1 MPNAEVAEFS
11 RLTHKLPLNS
21 GFLTITASTPAANWP
36 KTNSAAASDYG
47 KISRMSQTLRVLHY
61 LRRYPLLAGAT
72 LACAI
77 LGTLTVAVFPDVTRR
92 IIDDAIRGHHPELL
106 VPLVA
111 TALGAFLLQ
120 NLLNAIRIV
129 LNNEFEQKVIF
140 DLRSDLYAHIQRLPL
155 TWFDNRATGDIMTR
169 LVEDVTAV
177 ERVLIDGIEQGTIA
191 VLQIAVV
198 GALMVVY
205 SPILTLAAASP
216 VPLLAA
222 GALLY
227 TLTAHSRY
235 RRQRK
240 AASEMNAI
248 LHDNLSGIRQI
259 KTYTSETAEHARF
272 DRASSRL
279 AEATLTVMRTW
290 AIYNPSMDFFASC
303 GRVAVIGVGGYEVL
317 SGKMELGTLFAFI
330 VLTPFLYE
338 PIGRLHALNQLFQA
352 GRAASER
359 VFEIMDSDPEPAQAD
374 IETAP
379 AVADIR
385 GDVRFENV
393 NFTYAP
399 GQPVLHG
406 IDLHAAPGEM
416 IALVGPTG
424 AGKSSLVSLL
434 VRFYERTGG
443 RILLDGHPIESLP
456 KPVLRGAIA
465 MVTQESFLFNGTTA
479 ENLRVGKQNATEEE
493 MWAALE
499 GANAADFVRR
509 LPSGLHSPVGERGI
523 KLSVGEKQRISIAR
537 ALLKN
542 PPVLILDEATASVDT
557 ATERLIQQ
565 ALDRLMTHRTSF
577 VIAHRLSTVRH
588 AHQIL
593 VLDRG
598 EIVERGSHAELL
610 ALDGLYA
617 RLCRVNYLVE
627 SSPASSP
634 AEPAQFAHMQ

>member
-1 MPNAEVAEFS
+1 
-11 RLTHKLPLNS
+11 
-21 GFLTITASTPAANWP
+21 
-36 KTNSAAASDYG
+36 
-47 KISRMSQTLRVLHY
+47 MSQTLRVLHY
-61 LRRYPLLAGAT
+61 LRPYPLLAGAT
-72 LACAI
+72 LGCAI
-77 LGTLTVAVFPDVTRR
+77 LGTLTVVVFPDVTRR
-92 IIDDAIRGHHPELL
+92 IIDDAIYGHHPELL

-111 TALGAFLLQ
+111 AAFGAFLLQ
-120 NLLNAIRIV
+120 NLLNGVRIV

-198 GALMVVY
+198 GVLMVIY

-222 GALLY
+222 GALAY
-227 TLTAHSRY
+227 TLTAHTRY
-235 RRQRK
+235 RKQRK
-240 AASEMNAI
+240 AASAMNAI

-259 KTYTSETAEHARF
+259 KTFTSETAEHARF
-272 DRASSRL
+272 NRSSRNL
-279 AEATLTVMRTW
+279 ATATLTVMRTW
-290 AIYNPSMDFFASC
+290 AIYSPAMSLLNSC
-303 GRVAVIGVGGYEVL
+303 GLVAIIAFGGHEVL
-317 SGKMELGTLFAFI
+317 IGKMDPGTLVAFL
-330 VLTPFLYE
+330 VLAPLLYE
-338 PIGRLHALNQLFQA
+338 PIGRLHSLNQLFQA

-359 VFEIMDSDPEPAQAD
+359 VFEIMDSEPEPAQRDLA
-374 IETAP
+374 TP
-379 AVADIR
+379 AATMEIR

-393 NFTYAP
+393 DFSYASA
-399 GQPVLHG
+399 QPVLHG

-456 KPVLRGAIA
+456 KSVLRGSIA

-493 MWAALE
+493 MWTALE

-509 LPSGLHSPVGERGI
+509 LPLGLHSPVGERGI

-542 PPVLILDEATASVDT
+542 PPILILDEATASVDT
-557 ATERLIQQ
+557 TTERLIQD
-565 ALDRLMTHRTSF
+565 ALDRLMAHRTSF

-588 AHQIL
+588 ADQIL
-593 VLDRG
+593 VLERG
-598 EIVERGSHAELL
+598 RIVERGSHEELL
-610 ALDGLYA
+610 AADGLYA
-617 RLCRVNYLVE
+617 RLCRANYL
-627 SSPASSP
+627 
-634 AEPAQFAHMQ
+634 AETPPPPLSGKPGQFANAP